1 MYFNTSKHKA
11 DIENLSSKL
20 KNQFGFPDE
29 FLKSLTVTLFELGY
43 GYDDNGLLHLFDS
56 LIKDKRIPMFWSLDE
71 WKLVSKKLYETN
83 TIDEK
88 TYDIAMDMTKN
99 INDIV
104 SMSCMQALEYV
115 VFNRIVSDN
124 FAIISIQEVETDGNG
139 FEFTVSGNCKGVLNL
154 RFSDVH
160 PDMLKTD
167 EGKTYINK
175 QIELGKIVLFND
187 EHAKEI
193 KRFVDNMNK
202 RGDVKKLIIHCS
214 AGVSRS
220 PAVGAA
226 ISQYLFGND
235 GVFFKEQVPNRYVY
249 DKLLNILKG

>member
-1 MYFNTSKHKA
+1 MYFNTSKHKE
-11 DIENLSSKL
+11 DIENLSNKL

-29 FLKSLTVTLFELGY
+29 FLKSLTITLFELGY
-43 GYDDNGLLHLFDS
+43 GYDNEGLFHLFNS

-71 WKLVSKKLYETN
+71 WKLVSKKLFETN
-83 TIDEK
+83 TIDKE
-88 TYDIAMDMTKN
+88 TFDIAMRMTEN
-99 INDIV
+99 IKEIV
-104 SMSCMQALEYV
+104 SMSCMQALDYV
-115 VFNRIVSDN
+115 VFNRMMVDN

-139 FEFTVSGNCKGVLNL
+139 FEFTETGCCKGVLNL
-154 RFSDVH
+154 RFSDVN
-160 PDMLKTD
+160 PDIIENEKDKL
-167 EGKTYINK
+167 YINE
-175 QIELGKIVLFND
+175 QINLGNVVLFND
-187 EHAKEI
+187 EHAEKI
-193 KRFVDNMNK
+193 KNFVDSMNK

-235 GVFFKEQVPNRYVY
+235 GVFFKEQMPNKYVY